1 MTTLFHRFGLRAK
14 LALGFV
20 VLIGLMLT
28 AGSIALLSHR
38 NSLGAVDRYLE
49 GEHLVN
55 ELALKS
61 SAAFGKARRYEK
73 EFLLKVK
80 EFGYEEARSR
90 YATLVRSQLADVRAN
105 MAEIR
110 RLGVDPVLAED
121 ARAVEETLVRYETGF
136 LETVELYG
144 HLGRYNSGLEA
155 RLRARAHRIEA
166 MLTEGAPL
174 LLMTGLLTMRRA
186 EKDFI
191 MRGRQ
196 QDIEAFERTAE
207 DFRRAVAR
215 AGLPARREGELLRL
229 AGEYR
234 GIFGEYVATT
244 VAIEAA
250 TLAYLE
256 AAHTV
261 EPRLGRLYATA
272 ERAASLTLHA
282 AHEVNQVTTWVVTT
296 AGLAAILL
304 ALMVG
309 MFVVRSVSRSVREL
323 VSFAGRLAEGDL
335 GARLPQGN
343 DRDFDVVVDALNRG
357 AGALQEAQRRDME
370 RTAELGRLN
379 RTLRMLS
386 QCNEALVHAASEQ
399 ELLDAICRRIV
410 EVGGHRMTWVGFARE
425 DEDRSV
431 EPVAH
436 AGSDR
441 DYVDALHITWGD
453 DRIRRGM
460 GGTAILE
467 NRAVVV
473 RQIAEDPIFE
483 PWREEA
489 LRRGFAS
496 CISLP
501 LRGRDGCIGCLSI
514 YAEDPDAFD
523 EQEVKLLQELADDLA
538 YGILSLREA
547 RERERVEQA
556 LDYQSN
562 HDTVTGLA
570 NRYLFLDRLG
580 QTIVHAGRAN
590 RQAALLLFDLDRFK
604 AVNDSLGHGAG
615 DTLLR
620 HVGKRLVASLRE
632 GDTVARLSG
641 DEFAV
646 ALSDVAKP
654 EDVAP
659 IARKLLTAI
668 KAPLLLNEREVRT
681 SASLGISLF
690 PRDGDNPEN
699 LLQNADAAM
708 YSAKSLGGDSFHFYA
723 PEMNERMLARFALEA
738 DLRRAVERGE
748 LLLHYQPK
756 VNLATGEPTGAEA
769 LLRWRHPERGLVPP
783 GDFISLAEETGL
795 IVQIGEWVIEAVCE
809 QVREWLDAGL
819 AVPPVALNLS
829 ARQFHQQNLVAVIRQ
844 ALRLNQIEAK
854 CLELEITESILMD
867 NVEKAVTTLQELKSV
882 GLKIALDDFG
892 TGYSSL
898 SYLKRFPIDHLKIDR
913 AFVRD
918 VTSEPDDAA
927 ICLAVIGL
935 AHNLKLKVV
944 AEGVETEAQ
953 MNYLRTHG
961 CDEIQGF
968 YFSRPL
974 PATEFAQLLTQH
986 KVFALPSPMAG
997 ERKTLLLVDDEP
1009 NILSALKRLL
1019 RRDGYEIL
1027 AAGSAKEGFEL
1038 LATHEVQV
1046 ILSDQRMPEMNGTEF
1061 LARVREIYPET
1072 IRIVLSGY
1080 TDLDSVTEAINRGS
1094 IYRFLTKPWDDD
1106 MLRQHVRE
1114 AFRHYGAAR
1123 RTLTEPV

>member
-1 MTTLFHRFGLRAK
+1 LTTLFHRFGLRAK

-73 EFLLKVK
+73 EFLLKVR

-144 HLGRYNSGLEA
+144 RLGRYNSGLEA

-215 AGLPARREGELLRL
+215 ADLPARREGELLRL

-282 AHEVNQVTTWVVTT
+282 AHEVNQVTTWVVTA

-309 MFVVRSVSRSVREL
+309 VFVARSVSRSVREL

-473 RQIAEDPIFE
+473 RQIAEDPIFG
-483 PWREEA
+483 PWREQA
-489 LRRGFAS
+489 LGRGFAS
-496 CISLP
+496 CVSLP
-501 LRGRDGCIGCLSI
+501 LWGREGGIGCLSI

-523 EQEVKLLQELADDLA
+523 EQEVKLLKELADDLA

-547 RERERVEQA
+547 RERQRVERD

-562 HDTVTGLA
+562 HDSVTGLA

-580 QTIVHAGRAN
+580 QAIVHAGRAN
-590 RQAALLLFDLDRFK
+590 RQAALLMFDLDRFK
-604 AVNDSLGHGAG
+604 AVNESMGHGAG
-615 DTLLR
+615 DALLR
-620 HVGKRLVASLRE
+620 HVGKRLAANLRE

-646 ALSDVAKP
+646 ALSDVARP

-659 IARKLLTAI
+659 VARKLLAAI
-668 KAPLLLNEREVRT
+668 KVPLQLNGCEVRT
-681 SASLGISLF
+681 SASLGISLY
-690 PRDGDNPEN
+690 PRDGDNAES

-738 DLRRAVERGE
+738 DLRRALERGE

-809 QVREWLDAGL
+809 QMREWLDAGL
-819 AVPPVALNLS
+819 TVPPVALNLS

-854 CLELEITESILMD
+854 CLELEITESILME
-867 NVEKAVTTLQELKSV
+867 NVEKAVTTLQELKSI

-898 SYLKRFPIDHLKIDR
+898 SYLKRFPIDNLKIDR

-918 VTSEPDDAA
+918 VTTEPDDAA

-974 PATEFAQLLTQH
+974 PAADFAQLLTQR
-986 KVFALPSPMAG
+986 KVFALPSPMAS
-997 ERKTLLLVDDEP
+997 ERKTLLLVDDET

-1061 LARVREIYPET
+1061 LARVRELYPDT

-1080 TDLDSVTEAINRGS
+1080 TDLNSITESINRGS

-1123 RTLTEPV
+1123 RTLTEPA